1 MLVEVGVD
9 GRNGLK
15 KGKAKEWIKIF
26 KFKNYDL
33 FLI

>member
-1 MLVEVGVD
+1 MPVKVGVD

-15 KGKAKEWIKIF
+15 KGKTKEGIKIF
-26 KFKNYDL
+26 KFENYDL